1 MKPRRYRG
9 DDRNVA
15 VDFKRIARVQR
26 ALGVAAVA
34 CVVLAFLIP
43 QLQGVLLMVALFSW
57 LGIGWVE

>member
-15 VDFKRIARVQR
+15 VDFKRIARVR
-26 ALGVAAVA
+26 RVLGVVAVA
-34 CVVLAFLIP
+34 SLVLAFLIP
-43 QLQGVLLMVALFSW
+43 SLQGALLMVALFSW